1 MHHDGPAATPASIL
15 RSFKRPCQLTNP
27 NDYRGISLPL
37 SPLYDSSGASCSTT
51 SITPISNSNGTGT
64 VTTGAAS
71 CTARTCKR
79 LTAASGEASKLA
91 LLRRQQA
98 DAWGSPAWLVV
109 ACSGPQLLKQPRTA
123 AASKAKPCLAN
134 AVLHLKNKIE
144 ISNSKLDETTR
155 DIGHSRDVVYS
166 VRSSSSYYKWPQLLV
181 LRSSS
186 LL

>member
-1 MHHDGPAATPASIL
+1 MHHDRPAATPASIL

-51 SITPISNSNGTGT
+51 SITPISNSNGTST

-109 ACSGPQLLKQPRTA
+109 ACSRPQLLKQPRTA

-134 AVLHLKNKIE
+134 AVLHLI
-144 ISNSKLDETTR
+144 KLKFRIRNLTRLLETSDTLAMSCTTSA
-155 DIGHSRDVVYS
+155 IAVVIING
-166 VRSSSSYYKWPQLLV
+166 RSY
-181 LRSSS
+181 
-186 LL
+186 